1 MAGHSKFANIMHRK
15 GGQDKR
21 RAQAFT
27 KIAREIQAAVK
38 LGGPDPNSNPRLFR
52 ALAAGRAQNMPKD
65 NLQRAID
72 RGTGAGA
79 EQLDEIRYEGFGPG
93 GVGVIVDCL
102 TDNKN
107 RTAGDVRA
115 AFAKHGGNLGETNSV
130 SFAWKRVGEIR
141 YMHEVASEDAV
152 LEAAIEAGCDDCA
165 VEEGEHVV
173 TCEMSALAG
182 AAEALAKK
190 FGDPASAKFAWRTD
204 IAIPVEGDN
213 AEALMKLLTQLD
225 DLEDVQNVYS
235 NEEISEEELARISA

>member
-1 MAGHSKFANIMHRK
+1 MAGHSKFANIQHRK

-38 LGGPDPNSNPRLFR
+38 LGGADPNSNPRLYR

-72 RGTGAGA
+72 RGAGAGA

-93 GVGVIVDCL
+93 GVGVIVECL

-107 RTAGDVRA
+107 RTAGEVRA
-115 AFAKHGGNLGETNSV
+115 AFAKNGGNLGETNSV

-141 YMHEVASEDAV
+141 FKRETASEDAM
-152 LEAAIEAGCDDCA
+152 LEAAIEAGCDDC
-165 VEEGEHVV
+165 VSEEEEHIL
-173 TCEMSALAG
+173 TCDMSALAS
-182 AAEALAKK
+182 ASQALSKK
-190 FGDPASAKFAWRTD
+190 FGDASAAKFVWRPQ
-204 IAIPVEGDN
+204 AEIPVEGEG
-213 AEALMKLLTQLD
+213 AELLMKLLTQLEESD
-225 DLEDVQNVYS
+225 DVQSVYS
-235 NEEISEEELARISA
+235 NEDISEAEMARLSA